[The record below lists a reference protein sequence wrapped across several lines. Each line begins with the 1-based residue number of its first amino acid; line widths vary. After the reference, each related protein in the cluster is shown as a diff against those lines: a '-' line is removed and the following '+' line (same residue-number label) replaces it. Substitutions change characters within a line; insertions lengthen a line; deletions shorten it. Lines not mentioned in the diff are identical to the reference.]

1 MFWAVHFHILTNVHT
16 NSSKLHTDGCFV
28 LTEDKDWRVF
38 LSVFLVGI
46 LDLSRMAKIVHFG
59 SPVSGNI
66 VLSLASSSDS
76 LLFTHILT
84 WTVRID
90 SDVLEIFV
98 QGLWIQV
105 QDLVGVIEDSQVS
118 LIMMFF
124 FTSFSNGFWFLS
136 LRDWRVILDMVKD
149 CLKIT
154 LWENVTETMD
164 MLLRILIIVVVM
176 KRLGLRF
183 GTHDLGGSSVLFLF
197 IFSNSLISM
206 LVFGSF
212 SLRSRN
218 FFAELSLLLRSLMSM
233 VPRAHLVMMIHLATG
248 AVLRKRMWELL
259 IHFTMVRWR
268 LLIHVAVIILTES
281 LVALILGLDITLV
294 VKLGIDDLELLI
306 NLTVG
311 TQLDKRSILD
321 VVLVK
326 RTYRGYV
333 VSSSKNC

>member
-1 MFWAVHFHILTNVHT
+1 
-16 NSSKLHTDGCFV
+16 
-28 LTEDKDWRVF
+28 
-38 LSVFLVGI
+38 
-46 LDLSRMAKIVHFG
+46 MAKIVHFG
-59 SPVSGNI
+59 SPVSGDI
-66 VLSLASSSDS
+66 VLSLASSSQTFA
-76 LLFTHILT
+76 FTKILT

-90 SDVLEIFV
+90 SDVLEIFF

-124 FTSFSNGFWFLS
+124 FTSNSNGFWFLS
-136 LRDWRVILDMVKD
+136 LRDWRVILDIVEEF
-149 CLKIT
+149 LKIL

-164 MLLRILIIVVVM
+164 MLLRIRIIVVIM

-183 GTHDLGGSSVLFLF
+183 GPHDLGGCFVLFLF

-218 FFAELSLLLRSLMSM
+218 FFTELSLLLRSLMSM
-233 VPRAHLVMMIHLATG
+233 VSRAHLVMMIHLATG
-248 AVLRKRMWELL
+248 AVLRKRMWELV
-259 IHFTMVRWR
+259 IHFTMVIWR
-268 LLIHVAVIILTES
+268 LLIHVAVFILTES

-333 VSSSKNC
+333 VSSSKILMLLNLSLLPYGD

>member
-1 MFWAVHFHILTNVHT
+1 
-16 NSSKLHTDGCFV
+16 
-28 LTEDKDWRVF
+28 
-38 LSVFLVGI
+38 
-46 LDLSRMAKIVHFG
+46 
-59 SPVSGNI
+59 
-66 VLSLASSSDS
+66 
-76 LLFTHILT
+76 
-84 WTVRID
+84 
-90 SDVLEIFV
+90 
-98 QGLWIQV
+98 
-105 QDLVGVIEDSQVS
+105 
-118 LIMMFF
+118 MFF
-124 FTSFSNGFWFLS
+124 FTSLSNRFWFLS
-136 LRDWRVILDMVKD
+136 LRDWRVILDMVEHL
-149 CLKIT
+149 LKIL
-154 LWENVTETMD
+154 LWENVIDTMD
-164 MLLRILIIVVVM
+164 MLLRISIIVVIM

-183 GTHDLGGSSVLFLF
+183 GPHDLGGCFVLFLF

-206 LVFGSF
+206 LVLGSF

-218 FFAELSLLLRSLMSM
+218 FFAELSLGLLLRSLMSM
-233 VPRAHLVMMIHLATG
+233 VPREHLVMMIHLATG